1 MTREI
6 SILVVGSILVL
17 SSCTEGEVPQDA
29 AALPIPVVVEERW
42 ERSGHVLKP
51 PPEPYEAAVSFE
63 QAAGAIANERHV
75 VAGRLG
81 LFTNQSYGY
90 MGKRT
95 VVDVPAWVI
104 TVRECVPSHGPP
116 GLNERPRC
124 ASDHLHVVVNAE
136 TGRYMQGFA
145 P

>member
-1 MTREI
+1 MF
-6 SILVVGSILVL
+6 ILMVSSILVL
-17 SSCTEGEVPQDA
+17 SSCTEAEVLQDA
-29 AALPIPVVVEERW
+29 AALPVPKIVEERW
-42 ERSGHVLKP
+42 EGSGHVLKP
-51 PPEPYEAAVSFE
+51 PLESYEAPVSFE
-63 QAAGAIANERHV
+63 AAAGVVANERDV
-75 VAGRLG
+75 IAGRLG

-95 VVDVPAWVI
+95 MVDVPAWVI

-116 GLNERPRC
+116 GLKERPRC